1 MSFFKLE
8 LKDGHRLTESED
20 LNQTEML
27 YVFLFQR
34 GEEPQSE
41 ILDRGFRGGLGRDTL
56 PCLCTPPRSLIIQAN
71 CKGNLKQKNT
81 SGGGGGMKGNLR

>member
-1 MSFFKLE
+1 MIQLVFVLTFSCLLMSFFKLE
-8 LKDGHRLTESED
+8 LKDAHRLTESED

-56 PCLCTPPRSLIIQAN
+56 SCLCPST
-71 CKGNLKQKNT
+71 
-81 SGGGGGMKGNLR
+81 

>member
-1 MSFFKLE
+1 MIQLVFVLTFSCLLMSFFKLE

-34 GEEPQSE
+34 GAEPQSE
-41 ILDRGFRGGLGRDTL
+41 ILDRSFEIGVSHMTVQTAL
-56 PCLCTPPRSLIIQAN
+56 
-71 CKGNLKQKNT
+71 
-81 SGGGGGMKGNLR
+81 

>member
-1 MSFFKLE
+1 MIQLVFILTFSCLLMSFFKLE

-34 GEEPQSE
+34 GAEPQSE
-41 ILDRGFRGGLGRDTL
+41 ILDRGFEIGVSHMTVQTAL
-56 PCLCTPPRSLIIQAN
+56 
-71 CKGNLKQKNT
+71 
-81 SGGGGGMKGNLR
+81 

>member
-20 LNQTEML
+20 LNQTERL

-41 ILDRGFRGGLGRDTL
+41 ILDRGFEIGISHMTVQTAL
-56 PCLCTPPRSLIIQAN
+56 
-71 CKGNLKQKNT
+71 
-81 SGGGGGMKGNLR
+81 

>member
-20 LNQTEML
+20 LNQTEMV

-56 PCLCTPPRSLIIQAN
+56 SCLCPST
-71 CKGNLKQKNT
+71 
-81 SGGGGGMKGNLR
+81 